1 MEVEGSI
8 ITVSNFR
15 RQIPYLRRQG
25 LQCLHLELRQLGRRQ
40 ISSLLRAVL
49 LQGRDHRC
57 AMAWSAPGRARQASL
72 PGREILQ
79 RARSTLA
86 RGVPV
91 PRAVVL
97 RRRPQGV
104 GDMAGGEAALRREAR
119 ERPAAGRLPLRD
131 LRRVEHGHRDRQP
144 RRRDPVFSQL
154 RPARETLS
162 RAGRRFDP
170 VRGAQPWL
178 VTDNPANTP

>member
-1 MEVEGSI
+1 
-8 ITVSNFR
+8 
-15 RQIPYLRRQG
+15 
-25 LQCLHLELRQLGRRQ
+25 
-40 ISSLLRAVL
+40 
-49 LQGRDHRC
+49 
-57 AMAWSAPGRARQASL
+57 
-72 PGREILQ
+72 
-79 RARSTLA
+79 
-86 RGVPV
+86 
-91 PRAVVL
+91 
-97 RRRPQGV
+97 
-104 GDMAGGEAALRREAR
+104 MAGGEAALRREAR

-144 RRRDPVFSQL
+144 RRRDPVFSKL